1 VVLQRQLLQEL
12 HTESIRVTT
21 VGNYARMTATSEI
34 PSPPG
39 PDPNEKPPDQPA
51 RPAPHARQRV
61 GLVLVLAA
69 VVAAFV
75 RWPIG
80 ALQTTSLAIAVVF
93 LGGTAGKFG
102 VCLAGV
108 RRERYR
114 PVTHDDLAA
123 LRDEDLPVYTVLAP
137 LFREADATGQLIK
150 NLMELDYPVSKLEVL
165 LLLEAGDAETL
176 AATEEAGRPPYMR
189 VIVVPPGAPQT
200 KARAC
205 NVGLSAARGDHLV
218 CYDAADQPDLDQLKK
233 AVVAFRRGGERMACV
248 QAALN
253 YRNDREN
260 FRTRMVTAGH
270 SFWFDCVLPG
280 LDALR
285 LPIPLG
291 GNSSHFRTEAL
302 RQLGGWNP
310 FGATDDADRGIRASA
325 LGYTVGVINSITVE
339 EASGNLGDW
348 MRQRSALVKGD
359 MQTAVANARNPWTL
373 VRVAGLRRAL
383 GLLMLT
389 GGSCLASLFL
399 LPLWILLAGSLLVPA
414 RTLGLLYPDWT
425 LWLGLFSLLA
435 GNSLMIYVT
444 MLGAFLRQRGGQVLW
459 SLFSPFCAIL
469 HSIALQA
476 ALWHLITRPDYWEKT
491 TYGISARCARPD
503 PAPSSFPAQGIV
515 R

>member
-1 VVLQRQLLQEL
+1 MK
-12 HTESIRVTT
+12 S
-21 VGNYARMTATSEI
+21 TSEI

-39 PDPNEKPPDQPA
+39 PGPNEEPPDQPA

-69 VVAAFV
+69 MAAAFV

-80 ALQTTSLAIAVVF
+80 ALQTTSLVIAVVF
-93 LGGTAGKFG
+93 LGGTASKFG

-114 PVTHDDLAA
+114 RVTDDDLAA
-123 LRDEDLPVYTVLAP
+123 LREEDLPVYTVLAP

-150 NLMELDYPVSKLEVL
+150 NLMELDYPVSRLEVL

-176 AATEEAGRPPYMR
+176 AATEEAGLPPYMR

-205 NVGLSAARGDHLV
+205 NVGLSCARGDHLV
-218 CYDAADQPDLDQLKK
+218 CYEAADKPDLDQLKK

-253 YRNDREN
+253 YRSVREN
-260 FRTRMVTAGH
+260 SLTRMFAAEY

-291 GNSSHFRTEAL
+291 GNSSHFSTEAL
-302 RQLGGWNP
+302 RRLGGWNP
-310 FGATDDADRGIRASA
+310 FGTADDPDRGIRASA
-325 LGYTVGVINSITVE
+325 LGYTVGVINSTTTAE
-339 EASGNLGDW
+339 EASRNLGDW
-348 MRQRSALVKGD
+348 MRQRSALIKTD
-359 MQTAVANARNPWTL
+359 MQTAVANTRDPWTL

-383 GLLMLT
+383 GLMMAT

-399 LPLWILLAGSLLVPA
+399 LPLWILLAGSLLIPA

-459 SLFSPFCAIL
+459 SLFSPFCWIL
-469 HSIALQA
+469 HSIASQA
-476 ALWHLITRPDYWEKT
+476 ALWQLITRRKYWEKT
-491 TYGISARCARPD
+491 TYGISALCARPD
-503 PAPSSFPAQGIV
+503 SAPSSVPAQGVV

>member
-1 VVLQRQLLQEL
+1 
-12 HTESIRVTT
+12 
-21 VGNYARMTATSEI
+21 MKATSEI
-34 PSPPG
+34 PSPAGPG
-39 PDPNEKPPDQPA
+39 PNGEPPDQPA

-61 GLVLVLAA
+61 WLLLALAA
-69 VVAAFV
+69 AVAAFV
-75 RWPIG
+75 CWPIG
-80 ALQTTSLAIAVVF
+80 AVQTTSLAIAVVF
-93 LGGTAGKFG
+93 LAGTAVKFG
-102 VCLAGV
+102 ACLAGV

-114 PVTHDDLAA
+114 PVTDEDLAA
-123 LRDEDLPVYTVLAP
+123 LGEEDLPVYTVLAP
-137 LFREADATGQLIK
+137 LSREADAAGQLIK

-165 LLLEAGDAETL
+165 LLLEAGDEQTP
-176 AATEEAGRPPYMR
+176 AAIEEAGLPPYMR
-189 VIVVPPGAPQT
+189 VIVVPPGKPQS

-205 NVGLSAARGDHLV
+205 NAGLSAARGEYLV
-218 CYDAADQPDLDQLKK
+218 CYDAADKPDLDQLKK

-253 YRNDREN
+253 YRNGREN
-260 FRTRMVTAGH
+260 FLTRVFAAEY

-310 FGATDDADRGIRASA
+310 FSTTEDADLGIRASA
-325 LGYTVGVINSITVE
+325 LGYTVGVINSTTAE
-339 EASGNLGDW
+339 EANRDLGDW
-348 MRQRSALVKGD
+348 MRQRSALVKTD
-359 MQTAVANARNPWTL
+359 MRTALANARDPWSL
-373 VRVAGLRRAL
+373 VRVAGPRRAL

-389 GGSCLASLFL
+389 GGGFLASLFV
-399 LPLWILLAGSLLVPA
+399 LPLWILLACSLLIPA
-414 RTLGLLYPDWT
+414 RSLGLVYPDWT

-459 SLFSPFCAIL
+459 SLFSPFCWIL
-469 HSIALQA
+469 HSLASHA
-476 ALWHLITRPDYWEKT
+476 ALWQLITRPDYWEKT
-491 TYGISARCARPD
+491 TYGISALCARPD
-503 PAPSSFPAQGIV
+503 PAPASVPAQGIV

>member
-1 VVLQRQLLQEL
+1 
-12 HTESIRVTT
+12 
-21 VGNYARMTATSEI
+21 MKATSEM
-34 PSPPG
+34 PSPTGPG
-39 PDPNEKPPDQPA
+39 PSEEPPDQSA
-51 RPAPHARQRV
+51 RPARRARPRA
-61 GLVLVLAA
+61 GLALALA
-69 VVAAFV
+69 VAVAAFV
-75 RWPIG
+75 CWPIG
-80 ALQTTSLAIAVVF
+80 ALQATSLVIAVVF
-93 LGGTAGKFG
+93 LGGTVFKFS

-114 PVTHDDLAA
+114 PVTDDDLAG
-123 LRDEDLPVYTVLAP
+123 LREEDLPVYTVLAP
-137 LFREADATGQLIK
+137 LFREADAAGLLIK

-176 AATEEAGRPPYMR
+176 AATEEAGLPPCTR
-189 VIVVPPGAPQT
+189 VIVVPPGEPQT

-218 CYDAADQPDLDQLKK
+218 CYDAGDKPDLDQLKK

-253 YRNDREN
+253 YRNGRGT
-260 FRTRMVTAGH
+260 FLTRMFTAEY

-310 FGATDDADRGIRASA
+310 YTTTDDADLGNRASA
-325 LGYTVGVINSITVE
+325 LGYTAGVINSATAE
-339 EASGNLGDW
+339 ESGRGLGDW
-348 MRQRSALVKGD
+348 MRQRSALIKGD
-359 MQTAVANARNPWTL
+359 MQTAVANARAPWSL

-383 GLLMLT
+383 GLMTAT

-399 LPLWILLAGSLLVPA
+399 LPLWILLAGSLLIPA
-414 RTLGLLYPDWT
+414 HALGLLYPDWT

-444 MLGAFLRQRGGQVLW
+444 MLGAFLRQRDGQVLW
-459 SLFSPFCAIL
+459 SLFSPFCWIL
-469 HSIALQA
+469 HSVASYA
-476 ALWHLITRPDYWEKT
+476 ALWQLITRPNYWEKT
-491 TYGISARCARPD
+491 TDGISALCARPD
-503 PAPSSFPAQGIV
+503 PAPASIPAQGIV